1 MFCAFMCKGWLHI
14 FWSLSRVLHGC
25 FGVFK
30 GFENG
35 FASVGISDFCSLVG
49 IFTSRKNTYRP
60 VLGCL
65 NIFAHVFCR
74 MGGLTPSAFGPA
86 QLHIRFLA
94 S

>member
-35 FASVGISDFCSLVG
+35 FASVGISDFL
-49 IFTSRKNTYRP
+49 
-60 VLGCL
+60 
-65 NIFAHVFCR
+65 
-74 MGGLTPSAFGPA
+74 
-86 QLHIRFLA
+86 
-94 S
+94 